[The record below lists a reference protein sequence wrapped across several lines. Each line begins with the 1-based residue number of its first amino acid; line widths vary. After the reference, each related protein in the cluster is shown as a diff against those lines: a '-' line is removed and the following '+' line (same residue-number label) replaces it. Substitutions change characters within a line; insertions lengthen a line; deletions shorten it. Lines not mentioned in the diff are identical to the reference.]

1 MRRSRPRRTTTAV
14 SLLIGF
20 VLAVVAAP
28 PGAAK
33 KAAADGGEQT
43 ELIRLSVRPG
53 HEASIERF
61 LEKLAE
67 GARRTGAPVRWRVH
81 RQLDGERPVYVVVLR
96 AASAVELDAWRS
108 LTPSATLEQAYGA
121 EEAQRLLA
129 LREDALE
136 GMRQERFIAQPALS
150 FDD

>member
-1 MRRSRPRRTTTAV
+1 VTRSMPRRPTTFV

-28 PGAAK
+28 PGAAEQ
-33 KAAADGGEQT
+33 AAAGGGEQT

-81 RQLDGERPVYVVVLR
+81 RQLDGERPLYVVVLR
-96 AASAVELDAWRS
+96 AADAVQLDAWGS
-108 LTPSATLEQAYGA
+108 LTASATLERAFGA
-121 EEAQRLLA
+121 EEARRLLA

-136 GMRQERFIAQPALS
+136 GMQRERFVAQPALS
-150 FDD
+150 LDD

>member
-1 MRRSRPRRTTTAV
+1 LGIA
-14 SLLIGF
+14 F
-20 VLAVVAAP
+20 ALAVVAAP
-28 PGAAK
+28 PSAAEQ
-33 KAAADGGEQT
+33 AAADGGERT
-43 ELIRLSVRPG
+43 ELIWLSVRPG

-61 LEKLAE
+61 LEKLAD

-96 AASAVELDAWRS
+96 APSAEEIAAWRS
-108 LTPSATLEQAYGA
+108 LTPNSTLEQAYGA

-129 LREDALE
+129 LREEALE
-136 GMRQERFIAQPALS
+136 GMRQERFVAQPALS